1 MCVSSCEPWL
11 RPPVPIIPTF
21 LYAID
26 HPSPKAQLAPPT
38 PTPWDGPPGGST
50 QETSDPETLVHNASS
65 RGDAW
70 TRTRP
75 TTEPLNRT
83 DSAVGGRQRSARGRG
98 QVSDSAPSGQNSSC
112 LQDAAFLEQENL
124 RVGFLFASKA
134 LVQLLVNPGVGPLT
148 NRYTHTHTPDTH
160 TLRCGAHL

>member
-1 MCVSSCEPWL
+1 MT
-11 RPPVPIIPTF
+11 PP
-21 LYAID
+21 
-26 HPSPKAQLAPPT
+26 
-38 PTPWDGPPGGST
+38 
-50 QETSDPETLVHNASS
+50 
-65 RGDAW
+65 
-70 TRTRP
+70 
-75 TTEPLNRT
+75 
-83 DSAVGGRQRSARGRG
+83 
-98 QVSDSAPSGQNSSC
+98 PSGQNSSC